1 MRARRVIAA
10 ASVAALGVLSL
21 AACERSAP
29 DVAAYVGDTTYSLD
43 RVDGIYDEAQAKYG
57 DVVRQAA
64 GQTGATPSPEQLRS
78 PVTRQDVVNLLVSLE
93 LGKRVAKA
101 KNIQVP
107 DEVSPQQLE
116 QSLRVPATT
125 EYTKLW
131 GEWVD
136 LLQAFNQQLPPAE
149 VSDESVMAVYQAL
162 AKVGAIPG
170 GLPVTEVR
178 QRFGEGAF
186 VGSATAL
193 SVVLEDEADRA
204 DVSINPRYREVGV
217 PSLVS
222 SGQSVIFY
230 SLPYINEEGPVT
242 DISTPDAS
250 PSSPNPDT
258 EGTAS

>member
-21 AACERSAP
+21 AACQRSAP
-29 DVAAYVGDTTYSLD
+29 DVAVYVGDRTYSLE
-43 RVDGIYDEAQAKYG
+43 RVEGIYDEVSATYG
-57 DVVRQAA
+57 DADQVPDP
-64 GQTGATPSPEQLRS
+64 TGARPPR
-78 PVTRQDVVNLLVSLE
+78 VTRQDVVNLLVGLE

-101 KNIQVP
+101 KNIQVA
-107 DEVSPQQLE
+107 DEVSPQQVE
-116 QSLRVPATT
+116 QSLGVPATT

-149 VSDESVMAVYQAL
+149 VSDESVMAVYHAL
-162 AKVGAIPG
+162 VPTGEIPG

-178 QRFGEGAF
+178 QRFGDGAF

-193 SVVLEDEADRA
+193 SVALEDEAGRA

-222 SGQSVIFY
+222 TGQKVIFY
-230 SLPYINEEGPVT
+230 ALPYINEEGPVT

-250 PSSPNPDT
+250 PSSPNPDA